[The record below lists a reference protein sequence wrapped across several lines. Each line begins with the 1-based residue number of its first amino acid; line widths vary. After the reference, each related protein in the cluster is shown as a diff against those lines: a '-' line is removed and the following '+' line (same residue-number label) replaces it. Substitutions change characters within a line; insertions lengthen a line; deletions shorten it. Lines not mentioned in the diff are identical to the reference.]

1 MKFSL
6 FWPTFI
12 VDLKTR
18 SELIAK
24 ATNIGELSTNVL
36 NNFGLANNQSKK
48 EDLLLDLAKEVA
60 AATAKLAKSS
70 KEVAKS
76 VGPNVDPKDLID
88 DVTRCILSTS
98 DMIAVA
104 KLVAPNIEEKEN
116 KKLMMEAVKNFD
128 LKLNS
133 SVENALK
140 IGKDKDALQKMESAA
155 INVKKTLNA
164 LKSVL
169 KEEEANSINEI
180 LHDLIKT
187 SNALTTSQN
196 YADTMKKVT
205 DLTKITSKLIKALE
219 KEITQEQDPEYKV
232 SFSYF

>member
-1 MKFSL
+1 
-6 FWPTFI
+6 
-12 VDLKTR
+12 
-18 SELIAK
+18 
-24 ATNIGELSTNVL
+24 
-36 NNFGLANNQSKK
+36 
-48 EDLLLDLAKEVA
+48 
-60 AATAKLAKSS
+60 
-70 KEVAKS
+70 
-76 VGPNVDPKDLID
+76 
-88 DVTRCILSTS
+88 
-98 DMIAVA
+98 MIAVA

-180 LHDLIKT
+180 LHD
-187 SNALTTSQN
+187 Q
-196 YADTMKKVT
+196 
-205 DLTKITSKLIKALE
+205 
-219 KEITQEQDPEYKV
+219 
-232 SFSYF
+232 

>member
-1 MKFSL
+1 M
-6 FWPTFI
+6 
-12 VDLKTR
+12 
-18 SELIAK
+18 
-24 ATNIGELSTNVL
+24 
-36 NNFGLANNQSKK
+36 ANNPSKK

-60 AATAKLAKSS
+60 AATARLAKSS

-104 KLVAPNIEEKEN
+104 KLVAPNIEEAEN
-116 KKLMMEAVKNFD
+116 KKLMMEAVKTFD

-133 SVENALK
+133 CVENALK
-140 IGKDKDALQKMESAA
+140 IGKDKEALQKMESSA

-169 KEEEANSINEI
+169 KEEEGNNINEI
-180 LHDLIKT
+180 LHEIMKT

-196 YADTMKKVT
+196 YGDTMSKVK

-219 KEITQEQDPEYKV
+219 KEIAQEQDPEYKV
-232 SFSYF
+232 SWMSSIILMNDILYVLLYGLF

>member
-1 MKFSL
+1 
-6 FWPTFI
+6 
-12 VDLKTR
+12 
-18 SELIAK
+18 
-24 ATNIGELSTNVL
+24 
-36 NNFGLANNQSKK
+36 
-48 EDLLLDLAKEVA
+48 
-60 AATAKLAKSS
+60 
-70 KEVAKS
+70 
-76 VGPNVDPKDLID
+76 
-88 DVTRCILSTS
+88 
-98 DMIAVA
+98 MIAVA

-232 SFSYF
+232 SFSYFKTTFIHVIVHKE